1 MIINKLVINATK
13 EIMLINLKLSIPK
26 FFNII
31 SSFFSIKLINKN
43 CVDISILDSTEEEWT
58 PELEA
63 KIDEALEL
71 FEKEY
76 MKEDGTYDLERLNE
90 EITNEGF
97 FGSIIGGLTGFA
109 LGKSVGKMVAKVLFK
124 HKM

>member
-43 CVDISILDSTEEEWT
+43 CVDSK
-58 PELEA
+58 
-63 KIDEALEL
+63 KI
-71 FEKEY
+71 
-76 MKEDGTYDLERLNE
+76 N
-90 EITNEGF
+90 
-97 FGSIIGGLTGFA
+97 
-109 LGKSVGKMVAKVLFK
+109 GKILFK
-124 HKM
+124 IVGAMVGARREKSKEIEAFLLLLPPALLSSLILCKPLN